1 MSKVNTVG
9 GGEAGTRGAHFR
21 LAEPTCTPRL
31 DLAGRRR
38 VVYESIVHIKSV
50 GRRMGAGPDRRSQSL

>member
-1 MSKVNTVG
+1 MRKVSTVG

-21 LAEPTCTPRL
+21 LAESTCTPRL

-38 VVYESIVHIKSV
+38 CCRLQSQLNE
-50 GRRMGAGPDRRSQSL
+50 RAGVMTLR